1 MGVGGREDQEGWDIC
16 LHIADSLCFTAE
28 TNTLYRNYTPT
39 RNKRKLIYGS
49 SHQQV
54 TLFFKSVSSVAQS
67 CLTLCDPMDCS
78 LPDSS
83 VHGILKEWSWSGF
96 PLPYSHSNSSSA
108 LSLLHNLWQVTECLH
123 VSVSSCVKRRKVI
136 VSASQHSFRDLIA
149 NK

>member
-54 TLFFKSVSSVAQS
+54 TLFFKSVISVAQS

-83 VHGILKEWSWSGF
+83 VHGILKE
-96 PLPYSHSNSSSA
+96 
-108 LSLLHNLWQVTECLH
+108 
-123 VSVSSCVKRRKVI
+123 
-136 VSASQHSFRDLIA
+136 
-149 NK
+149 